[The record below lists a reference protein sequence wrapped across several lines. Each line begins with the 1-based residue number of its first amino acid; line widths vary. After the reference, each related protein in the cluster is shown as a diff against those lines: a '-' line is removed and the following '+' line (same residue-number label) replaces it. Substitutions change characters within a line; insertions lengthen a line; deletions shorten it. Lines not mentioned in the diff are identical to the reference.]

1 MGVSCNCNSDQCLR
15 FLPKLSGGGGP
26 IQEGQCGC
34 SKCGSVPYQEVSMA
48 EEVNHLA
55 KVSIFFFFRNNTV
68 QFHRKRSISSIRH
81 VGLAV
86 FRRSP
91 IVAVLRTLGFFLPP
105 MGLAC
110 FREKRLF

>member
-55 KVSIFFFFRNNTV
+55 KVSIFFFSETT
-68 QFHRKRSISSIRH
+68 QFNFIGRGVFPPS
-81 VGLAV
+81 GMLA
-86 FRRSP
+86 
-91 IVAVLRTLGFFLPP
+91 LQFLEEVP
-105 MGLAC
+105 LSLC
-110 FREKRLF
+110 